1 MNEKIRYV
9 FRIIAT
15 LFLVIGFIGFLTG
28 PITAGFGFRFRNLDS
43 FELPLGDLRGIAV
56 DSQGN
61 IYCGLQ
67 FYSRIQ
73 VYNAEGKFLY
83 GKFINSAGGTFR
95 IRINEKDQLE
105 VATAR
110 NDKLYIFAKDGT
122 LVRELSDVGH
132 YFHNFGKTG
141 ETRFHD
147 KRQNVSYFKKA
158 SLLGPNIATKDSSG
172 EKKVIIKTPFH
183 KWLFKGPLPAWL
195 FIASGGVISILFVS
209 KDPLKHIPGGY
220 LLRRK
225 QEKKNNQI

>member
-1 MNEKIRYV
+1 MNENTRYV
-9 FRIIAT
+9 IRIVAA
-15 LFLVIGFIGFLTG
+15 LFLIVGSIGFLAGAITG
-28 PITAGFGFRFRNLDS
+28 LGFEFRNLDS
-43 FELPLGDLRGIAV
+43 FELPLGCLEGIAV
-56 DSQGN
+56 DSDGN

-73 VYNAEGKFLY
+73 VYDPEGKFIY
-83 GKFINSAGGTFR
+83 GKFVNSAGGAFR

-110 NDKLYIFAKDGT
+110 NDKLYVFEKDGT
-122 LVRELSDVGH
+122 LVNELSDVGH

-147 KRQNVSYFKKA
+147 KRQNVTYFKK
-158 SLLGPNIATKDSSG
+158 SSFLGPDIATKDSSG

-195 FIASGGVISILFVS
+195 LALVGVVMFKFVG
-209 KDPLKHIPGGY
+209 KNPFKN

-225 QEKKNNQI
+225 QEKKNNQILFL